1 MTCRFK
7 ELFTYEDG
15 RLYWAVR
22 TGRRAKVG
30 DRAGCFKKDGYR
42 RVQVY
47 GKRILEHRVIYE
59 MHHGPIPEGM
69 EIDHIN
75 GIRDDN
81 RIENLRVVTRTEN
94 QHNVKSVKGICFH
107 KAAGKFMASITVD
120 RKQIYLGLHET
131 EELAREAYLEAKAKY
146 HPTSPIV
153 EATPLH

>member
-1 MTCRFK
+1 M
-7 ELFTYEDG
+7 
-15 RLYWAVR
+15 
-22 TGRRAKVG
+22 
-30 DRAGCFKKDGYR
+30 
-42 RVQVY
+42 Y

-120 RKQIYLGLHET
+120 KKQIYLGLHET